1 MRVASRPL
9 TSGERT
15 LRCFFPFGPPR
26 PALARKGALHK
37 PNLTLSYKISFG
49 LIPSYM
55 WLAGRGGEGPEEG
68 QLQRLIPESRG
79 GRPQGHLA
87 GHLRGVGPC
96 AAPGAAGVGDD
107 VQPGALA
114 GVGAAAGALQG
125 RDAGARGCAGPHQ
138 ACHAGGGHWERGER
152 PVRGWAS
159 AGGTC
164 TPGMLPAVCPA
175 RLGTFAPIHP
185 RSHPAAG
192 LPRVSVSAHRGGAQE
207 PGGVRTCCDPTAA

>member
-1 MRVASRPL
+1 MLLSL
-9 TSGERT
+9 WST
-15 LRCFFPFGPPR
+15 PPR
-26 PALARKGALHK
+26 PRRKGSPPQTQSHFV
-37 PNLTLSYKISFG
+37 LTRAHSYKISFG

-125 RDAGARGCAGPHQ
+125 RDAGA
-138 ACHAGGGHWERGER
+138 
-152 PVRGWAS
+152 
-159 AGGTC
+159 
-164 TPGMLPAVCPA
+164 
-175 RLGTFAPIHP
+175 
-185 RSHPAAG
+185 
-192 LPRVSVSAHRGGAQE
+192 
-207 PGGVRTCCDPTAA
+207 